1 MFKFKCVQGINDT
14 ENMKKYIMKF
24 KLRFIKKSM
33 PFRKQRKPSN
43 LAWALH
49 LLSLVS
55 LVKNHERGSDRG
67 RRAAGGV

>member
-33 PFRKQRKPSN
+33 PFRKQK
-43 LAWALH
+43 
-49 LLSLVS
+49 
-55 LVKNHERGSDRG
+55 KTQ
-67 RRAAGGV
+67 